1 MLAQVPFC
9 HRDTRCFV
17 SFVVLMAAAGFRGFL
32 ANEIPEGWN
41 QATRPETLAHIA
53 AEYKT
58 TADRLQRHTVVEVP
72 ETIQTRAW
80 VHWIH
85 SQPENGY
92 VPPML
97 VNHNDFVAARGFEAL
112 MATVASLQ
120 DTGRPLAFGG
130 HVWTQRRT
138 P

>member
-1 MLAQVPFC
+1 MVAV
-9 HRDTRCFV
+9 
-17 SFVVLMAAAGFRGFL
+17 GFRGSL
-32 ANEIPEGWN
+32 ANEIPEVWN

-53 AEYKT
+53 AEYNT
-58 TADRLQRHTVVEVP
+58 TVDRLERYTVVEVP
-72 ETIQTRAW
+72 ETALTRAW

-85 SQPENGY
+85 SQPGTGY

-97 VNHNDFVAARGFEAL
+97 VNQNDSVAARGFGAL
-112 MATVASLQ
+112 MATLTSLQ
-120 DTGRPLAFGG
+120 DTGRPLAVWG

>member
-1 MLAQVPFC
+1 
-9 HRDTRCFV
+9 
-17 SFVVLMAAAGFRGFL
+17 MAAVGFRGFL
-32 ANEIPEGWN
+32 ANEIPEVWN

-53 AEYKT
+53 AEYNT
-58 TADRLQRHTVVEVP
+58 TVDRLERYTVVEVP
-72 ETIQTRAW
+72 ETALTRAW

-85 SQPENGY
+85 SQPGTGY

-97 VNHNDFVAARGFEAL
+97 VNQDDFVAARGFGAL
-112 MATVASLQ
+112 MATLTSLQ
-120 DTGRPLAFGG
+120 DIGRPLACWG

>member
-1 MLAQVPFC
+1 MLVQVPLC
-9 HRDTRCFV
+9 HRGTSCFAC
-17 SFVVLMAAAGFRGFL
+17 FVVLMVAVGFRGFL
-32 ANEIPEGWN
+32 ANEIPEVWN

-53 AEYKT
+53 AEYNT
-58 TADRLQRHTVVEVP
+58 TADRLERYTVVEVP
-72 ETIQTRAW
+72 ETALTRAW

-85 SQPENGY
+85 SQPGTGY

-97 VNHNDFVAARGFEAL
+97 VNQNDFVAARGFGAL
-112 MATVASLQ
+112 MATLASLQ
-120 DTGRPLAFGG
+120 DTGRPLAFWG